1 MRHLKEGKGFQK
13 DGFRINLPLEKV
25 ARILYTCYINEVN
38 SRGRDFIYTP
48 EFEEEIWTLAGIL
61 TAPSYRFGILMTGI
75 CGNGKTT
82 MLHAIR
88 QTLFYIETAF
98 PGSISYSFNLATSV
112 PIESAKEII
121 NGIMNSGKNY
131 MNNDVLMI
139 DDLGHE
145 PTEVISYG
153 MVFTPIVDL
162 LERRY
167 ARQKFTIISTNL
179 NPDEIRPKYKNR
191 LADRFNEWMHIVQFN
206 NSSFRE

>member
-1 MRHLKEGKGFQK
+1 
-13 DGFRINLPLEKV
+13 
-25 ARILYTCYINEVN
+25 
-38 SRGRDFIYTP
+38 
-48 EFEEEIWTLAGIL
+48 
-61 TAPSYRFGILMTGI
+61 
-75 CGNGKTT
+75 
-82 MLHAIR
+82 
-88 QTLFYIETAF
+88 
-98 PGSISYSFNLATSV
+98 
-112 PIESAKEII
+112 
-121 NGIMNSGKNY
+121 MNSGKNY